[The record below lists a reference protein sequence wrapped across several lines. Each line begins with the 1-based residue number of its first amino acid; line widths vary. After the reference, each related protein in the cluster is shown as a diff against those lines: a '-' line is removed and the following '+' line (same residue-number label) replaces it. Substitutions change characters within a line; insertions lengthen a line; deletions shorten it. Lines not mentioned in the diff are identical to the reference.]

1 MTSPDP
7 SSVTPPVPAWLDR
20 LSAVSW
26 RFLVVTVAG
35 AAVVTTLLALDIVIV
50 PVFLALLFTSALLPL
65 VRVLRRRGMGPG
77 LSAGVGLLLLVAIL
91 AGAAAITGSALVRQS
106 SSISASLDRGLARLD
121 DAGVRAH
128 VLGEDQ
134 GPDDDAASAASSRI
148 SGLLLTG
155 GLAVVSRAFDFVTM
169 VLLSVFVTFFLLKD
183 GGTMWA
189 WCIERLA
196 GGSPLVDATGR
207 SSFGAIGGYVRGA
220 ALVAGADA
228 LFIALGAWILGVPFP
243 GAILVLTFILGFIP
257 YVGAFVAGAFASLL
271 ALSSGGLG
279 RGLAMLAVVVVV
291 QQVETNVLQPVIMGK
306 TTRLH
311 PLVVALAS
319 VAGGAVAGLLGVFVA
334 VPVTAAVVAALSELR
349 RAGFFDTPGRTASSV
364 LGTAHPVRGPAPDP
378 GAGAPISG

>member
-1 MTSPDP
+1 MTSPDRP
-7 SSVTPPVPAWLDR
+7 TVAPAVPAWLDH

-35 AAVVTTLLALDIVIV
+35 AAVVTTLLTFDIVIV

-65 VRVLRRRGMGPG
+65 VRALRRRGMGPG
-77 LSAGVGLLLLVAIL
+77 LSAGLGLLVLVAIL
-91 AGAAAITGSALVRQS
+91 LGAAAITGSALVRQS
-106 SSISASLDRGLARLD
+106 SSIAESLDRGMARLD
-121 DAGVRAH
+121 EAGVRAD
-128 VLGEDQ
+128 LFDEGQ
-134 GPDDDAASAASSRI
+134 GPDDDAASEASGQLT
-148 SGLLLTG
+148 GLLLSG
-155 GLAVVSRAFDFVTM
+155 GFAVVSRVFDFVTM

-183 GGTMWA
+183 GGAMWA

-196 GGSPLVDATGR
+196 GGSSVIDATGR

-220 ALVAGADA
+220 AIVAGADA
-228 LFIALGAWILGVPFP
+228 VFIALGAWILGVPFP
-243 GAILVLTFILGFIP
+243 AAILVLTFILGFIP

-279 RGLAMLAVVVVV
+279 RGLAMLAVVIVV

-319 VAGGAVAGLLGVFVA
+319 VAGGAIGGLLGVFVA

-349 RAGFFDTPGRTASSV
+349 RAGVLRHAGERRLGGAGQRTAGLVHRRLTRRRRLS
-364 LGTAHPVRGPAPDP
+364 A
-378 GAGAPISG
+378 